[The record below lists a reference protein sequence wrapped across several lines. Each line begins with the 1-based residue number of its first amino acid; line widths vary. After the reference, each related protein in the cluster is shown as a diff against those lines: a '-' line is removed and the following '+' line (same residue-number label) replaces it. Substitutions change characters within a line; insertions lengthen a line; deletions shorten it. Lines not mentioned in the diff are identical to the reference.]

1 MREAVGEKS
10 LRGFVSKFLSRLRTT
25 IATRL
30 TLSFLLV
37 ILMTSAI
44 FTATGIQLIGERIVA
59 EAQETVKR
67 DLNSAR
73 EIYAGKLRQV
83 NDVVRLTADRYIIIT
98 ALKAGKPDDA
108 AAELLRIK
116 QQENLDILTITDV
129 TGVVLVRANNR
140 GLVGDYQV
148 GDDQSGDELVAA
160 ALQKKI
166 PVAATSI
173 VSKEELLRE
182 SIALA
187 DQAYFEFIDTPM
199 ARTRDQAEETS
210 GMMLKAAAP
219 IFDYE
224 GNFLGT
230 VYGGVLLN
238 KNYEIVDEVKQ
249 TVFQGLKYKG
259 EDIGTATIFQDD
271 VRISTNVRNA
281 DGSRALGTRVM
292 EEVYNQVI
300 IKGQPW
306 VDQAYV
312 VNNWYIT
319 AYEPIE
325 NINHQRVGILYV
337 GILEQKYFDIK
348 RDIILAFVTITLLG
362 VLVTM
367 VFSYFISQR
376 ISIPIRK
383 LAAASREIADGNLN
397 AKVEIRSSDELG
409 SLAYNF
415 NRMGAT
421 LKERDDQLKEF
432 TRRKIM
438 ESERLA
444 LIGQLSAN
452 VAHELNNPLQG
463 IVTYSHLLLE
473 EKCQEDE
480 ESESLQKIVIQ
491 ANRCRDIIRGL
502 LDFSRQRKPDKTLCD
517 VNNVLKDCVSL
528 LENQAQ
534 FHNIE
539 INWDLQSDLPK
550 AIMDPSQIERVFIN
564 LIVNAADAMENNGK
578 LTLSTNYDSPEGFI
592 ELSFTDTGHGI
603 SKENLEKIFDPF
615 FTTKDTGHGVGLGL
629 AISYGIIKE
638 HNGTISVE
646 SEAGKG
652 TTFTVRLPVTV
663 EEKVSDGQP
672 V

>member
-1 MREAVGEKS
+1 MQEADRKME
-10 LRGFVSKFLSRLRTT
+10 LRGFVPKLVNRFRTT

-37 ILMTSAI
+37 ILMTSII
-44 FTATGIQLIGERIVA
+44 FTITGIQLIGNRIVT

-73 EIYAGKLRQV
+73 EIYDGKLRQV

-98 ALKAGKPDDA
+98 ALKNGKIADA
-108 AAELLRIK
+108 AVELLRIK
-116 QQENLDILTITDV
+116 ANENLDMLTITD
-129 TGVVLVRANNR
+129 TSGIVLIRASNWE
-140 GLVGDYQV
+140 VAGDN
-148 GDDQSGDELVAA
+148 QSGDDLVASVLHA
-160 ALQKKI
+160 RE

-173 VSKEELLRE
+173 VQREELQKE
-182 SIALA
+182 SLLLVK
-187 DQAYFEFIDTPM
+187 QAYLRFTDTPM
-199 ARTRDQAEETS
+199 ARTRIETEQTS

-219 IFDYE
+219 IFDRE
-224 GNFLGT
+224 GNFLGV

-238 KNYEIVDEVKQ
+238 KNYDIVDEIKR
-249 TVFQGLKYKG
+249 TVFQELKYKG
-259 EDIGTATIFQDD
+259 DDIGTATIFQDD
-271 VRISTNVRNA
+271 VRISTNVMNEN
-281 DGSRALGTRVM
+281 GSRAIGTRIM
-292 EEVYNQVI
+292 QEVYDRVI
-300 IKGQPW
+300 VNGQPW
-306 VDQAYV
+306 VDRAYV

-319 AYEPIE
+319 AYGPIE
-325 NINHQRVGILYV
+325 NINGQRIGILYV
-337 GILEQKYFDIK
+337 GILEKKYTDTK
-348 RDIILAFVTITLLG
+348 KDIILAFVTITLLG

-367 VFSYFISQR
+367 IISYFISQR

-383 LAAASREIADGNLN
+383 LAAASREIADGNLD
-397 AKVEIRSSDELG
+397 AKVEIKSSDELG
-409 SLAYNF
+409 RLAYNF

-421 LKERDDQLKEF
+421 LKERDEQLKEF
-432 TRRKIM
+432 TRKKIM

-473 EKCQEDE
+473 NKSQEDE

-517 VNNVLKDCVSL
+517 INDVLKGCVSL
-528 LENQAQ
+528 LERQAQ
-534 FHNIE
+534 FHNIQ
-539 INWDLQSDLPK
+539 IIWDLRSDLPK
-550 AIMDPSQIERVFIN
+550 AVIDPSQIERVFIN
-564 LIVNAADAMENNGK
+564 LIINAADAMANNGK
-578 LTLSTNYDSPEGFI
+578 LTLSTNHDSLEGCI
-592 ELSFTDTGHGI
+592 EISFGDTGHGI

-638 HNGTISVE
+638 HNGMISVE
-646 SEAGKG
+646 SEEGKG

-663 EEKVSDGQP
+663 EESVSNG
-672 V
+672 